1 MTLQK
6 SLYYQ
11 WILLPLF
18 LISTSVCFGEN
29 RDILQYGAVADGKTV
44 CTKAIQ
50 QAIDECSGSGGGEVR
65 IPAGTFLSGT
75 LHLKDNVFL
84 NLDPGAIL
92 LGSTDMK
99 DYAPKGMIR
108 AVRQKNIG
116 IIGHG
121 VIDGQGWAFWE
132 KKKEP
137 RKSMFGMNPAWNF
150 EHKAQR
156 PDILVQFE
164 DCRSVRLRNVT
175 LKNSEAWT
183 LHLLACEDV
192 VVDGV
197 TIRNPQHGPNTDGID
212 INGSRRVRILNCDIY
227 TNDDAICL
235 KNKDPKYWDRPCE
248 DILVTNCILTTSCN
262 AFKIGTETIG
272 DFRNI
277 VFSNSVIKAGDPE
290 NELSVLASQQALP
303 GHYGNILSPRSGI
316 SLETV
321 DGSHVSDIVISNIV
335 MEARVP
341 LFIRL
346 GNRGRKANT
355 MDPASVPGTLKNV
368 IISNI
373 VAYNAS
379 TTSSV
384 TGLAGYHVENIK
396 ISNMIIHTEGGGDA
410 ALARK
415 IPDEMEKSYPNATMW
430 GHLPASGLFVRHV
443 KDIEIKDIS
452 ILISK
457 ADERPLLIFDD
468 VAGLRVDNLRT
479 NDLHRGESLL
489 DFTNVRGA
497 RLLNSD
503 FSGSHISRWM
513 SFSGS
518 ETKDIRLFFPDVP
531 EIKSRVKT
539 DAAIPSGVITVH

>member
-1 MTLQK
+1 MKFRFYKWLLAPVLLLNT
-6 SLYYQ
+6 SL
-11 WILLPLF
+11 
-18 LISTSVCFGEN
+18 SFGSN
-29 RDILQYGAVADGKTV
+29 RNSLEYGAVPDGKTIA
-44 CTKAIQ
+44 TKAIQ

-65 IPAGTFLSGT
+65 IPAGIFLSGT
-75 LHLKDNVFL
+75 LYLKNDVFL
-84 NLDPGAIL
+84 NLETGAVL
-92 LGSTDMK
+92 LGSTDIG
-99 DYAPKGMIR
+99 DYTPSGMIR
-108 AVRQKNIG
+108 ATKQKNIG

-137 RKSMFGMNPAWNF
+137 RKVTFGMNPAWNF
-150 EHKAQR
+150 EHKPQR
-156 PDILVQFE
+156 TGMLIQFE
-164 DCRSVRLRNVT
+164 DCRSVRVRNVT
-175 LKNSEAWT
+175 LKNAESWT

-212 INGSRRVRILNCDIY
+212 INGSRRVRISNCDIY
-227 TNDDAICL
+227 TNDDAICF
-235 KNKDPKYWDRPCE
+235 KNKDPKYSDRACE

-277 VFSNSVIKAGDPE
+277 VFSNSVIKAGDPA
-290 NELSVLASQQALP
+290 NELSVIASQQALP
-303 GHYGNILSPRSGI
+303 GNYGNILSPRSGI

-321 DGSHVSDIVISNIV
+321 DGANVSNITISNIV

-346 GNRGRKANT
+346 GNRGRKANVT
-355 MDPASVPGTLKNV
+355 DPAAVPGTLRNV

-384 TGLAGYHVENIK
+384 TGLPGYDVENVK
-396 ISNMIIHTEGGGDA
+396 ISNMIVHTAGGGDA

-415 IPDEMEKSYPNATMW
+415 KLDEAEKSYPNATMW

-443 KDIEIKDIS
+443 KNIELSDVS
-452 ILISK
+452 IQL
-457 ADERPLLIFDD
+457 DTTDLRPLVIFDD
-468 VAGLRVDNLRT
+468 VDGLQVNNLRT
-479 NDLHRGESLL
+479 NDRHQGESLL
-489 DFTNVRGA
+489 EFTNVKAA

-503 FSGSHISRWM
+503 FSANRIPRWM

-518 ETKDIRLFFPDVP
+518 DTKDIQLFFPGVP
-531 EIKSRVKT
+531 NVKSLIRT
-539 DAAIPSGVITVH
+539 DASVTPGAVVVQ